1 MKKSTRFFAVMLMAL
16 LCVSA
21 VSVAFACS
29 GYSNRVCWANES
41 KVYGR
46 IDACSCTSRNNHLYV
61 STRAEYESSDGT
73 LVWTYWTESY
83 GNNVAYKS
91 STTSPAG
98 PVNQGIVHFHHQCV
112 PGKSAYV
119 YYEIPVYP

>member
-1 MKKSTRFFAVMLMAL
+1 MLVAL

-21 VSVAFACS
+21 VSVAFACN
-29 GYSNRVCWANES
+29 GYSNRVYWANES

-46 IDACSCTSRNNHLYV
+46 IDACSCTPRNNHLYV
-61 STRAEYESSDGT
+61 STRAQYENSDGA

-83 GNNVAYKS
+83 GNNVAFKS

-98 PVNQGIVHFHHQCV
+98 PVNQGTVHFRHQCV
-112 PGKSAYV
+112 TGGSSYK
-119 YYEIPVYP
+119 YYEFSVYP

>member
-46 IDACSCTSRNNHLYV
+46 IDACSCTPRNNHLYV
-61 STRAEYESSDGT
+61 STRAQYENSDGA

-83 GNNVAYKS
+83 GNNVAFKS

-98 PVNQGIVHFHHQCV
+98 PVNQGTVHFRHQCV
-112 PGKSAYV
+112 TGGSSYK
-119 YYEIPVYP
+119 YYEFSVYP

>member
-1 MKKSTRFFAVMLMAL
+1 MKKGTCFFAAMLIVL

-21 VSVAFACS
+21 VSVAFACN
-29 GYSNRVCWANES
+29 GYSNRVYWANES

-46 IDACSCTSRNNHLYV
+46 IDACSCTPRDNYLYV
-61 STRAEYESSDGT
+61 STRAQYENAAGD

-83 GNNVAYKS
+83 GKNVSYKS

-98 PVNQGIVHFHHQCV
+98 PVNQGTVHFRHYCV
-112 PGKSAYV
+112 PGNSAYV
-119 YYEIPVYP
+119 YYEFPVYP

>member
-73 LVWTYWTESY
+73 LESY

-98 PVNQGIVHFHHQCV
+98 PVNQGIVHFRHQCV

>member
-83 GNNVAYKS
+83 GNNVTYKS

-98 PVNQGIVHFHHQCV
+98 PVNQGIVHFRHQCV